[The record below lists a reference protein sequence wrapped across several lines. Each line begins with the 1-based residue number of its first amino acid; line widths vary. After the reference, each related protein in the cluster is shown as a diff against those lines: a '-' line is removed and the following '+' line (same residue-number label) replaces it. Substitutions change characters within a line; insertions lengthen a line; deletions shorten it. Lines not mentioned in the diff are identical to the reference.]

1 MDMKR
6 NYIKPRCQALTYGSL
21 AILAAS
27 GSDTVVVNPT
37 NPAESGASG
46 AHAKEYEETGIWGD

>member
-1 MDMKR
+1 MKR